1 MPQNGSVMMTAF
13 KSRAA
18 TIITNQTAIACI
30 GLYCL
35 AVVMGFGRFL
45 FTATLPDIMTQL
57 SLSTVIAGWLASVN
71 YSGYFIGAL
80 IAMFVP
86 QRLTWQMLIAW
97 TAVSI
102 VTTMLL
108 VLPNLSLNSWY
119 VIRLLSGIAS
129 GVAMILSSSLVIQS
143 FSHER
148 RSVLS
153 ALHYAGIGVGISASA
168 ILTWWLLTLGY
179 HFDIIWLAA
188 GIISLPLLWLLYA
201 IRPQNLISPDLS
213 SSKLSSSNLQFPK
226 RQSSKLSS
234 LKLQPVKSQPVK
246 LNHSYQR
253 LAIQQTYLN
262 FKRSLYEAVAGHTKA
277 IVLLSASYVLAG
289 FGYITSATFLPVM
302 ATQRLTTQSYAGLL
316 IWLVVGIFAML
327 SNPIWGALAKRI
339 GETKTLMGLTLL
351 QAFGM
356 CLPIWSDGAIGLY
369 GNAVI
374 LGLTFVG
381 MVSMTLNLI
390 KNINP
395 AYSNLLIGL
404 ATLAYAIGQFIGP
417 LVTVALAGKQ
427 DNFNAGLLVAASG
440 LLLGLVLV
448 FFFQRQTQRQSSFN

>member
-1 MPQNGSVMMTAF
+1 MPQNGSVMMTVL
-13 KSRAA
+13 KSRAT
-18 TIITNQTAIACI
+18 TIITNETAVACI

-86 QRLTWQMLIAW
+86 HRLTWKMLIVW
-97 TAVSI
+97 TAVSV

-108 VLPNLSLNSWY
+108 VVPNLSLNLWY

-168 ILTWWLLTLGY
+168 VLTWWLLKLGY
-179 HFDIIWLAA
+179 HFDIIWLVA

-201 IRPQNLISPDLS
+201 IRPENSTPFK
-213 SSKLSSSNLQFPK
+213 SKANNSQTSQLQT
-226 RQSSKLSS
+226 SKQQAAE
-234 LKLQPVKSQPVK
+234 LKYGS
-246 LNHSYQR
+246 QR
-253 LAIQQTYLN
+253 LSVQQTYLN
-262 FKRSLYEAVAGHTKA
+262 FKHSLYEAVAGHTKA

-302 ATQRLTTQSYAGLL
+302 AAQRLTTQSYAGLL

-356 CLPIWSDGAIGLY
+356 GLPIWFDGAIGLY

-404 ATLAYAIGQFIGP
+404 ATLAYAIGQFMGP
-417 LVTVALAGKQ
+417 LVTVALAGKT
-427 DNFNAGLLVAASG
+427 DNFNAGLLVAAIG
-440 LLLGLVLV
+440 LLLGLILV
-448 FFFQRQTQRQSSFN
+448 FFFRRQTQSHS

>member
-18 TIITNQTAIACI
+18 TTITNETAIAWI

-86 QRLTWQMLIAW
+86 QRLTWQMLISW
-97 TAVSI
+97 TIISVI
-102 VTTMLL
+102 TTMLL
-108 VLPNLSLNSWY
+108 VLPNLSLNAWY
-119 VIRLLSGIAS
+119 VIRLLAGIAS

-143 FSHER
+143 FSIER

-179 HFDIIWLAA
+179 HFDIIWLVA
-188 GIISLPLLWLLYA
+188 GMISLPLLWLLYA
-201 IRPQNLISPDLS
+201 IRP
-213 SSKLSSSNLQFPK
+213 K
-226 RQSSKLSS
+226 S
-234 LKLQPVKSQPVK
+234 LNSFNSQAAE
-246 LNHSYQR
+246 LNHSNQR
-253 LAIQQTYLN
+253 LSVQQTYLN
-262 FKRSLYEAVAGHTKA
+262 FKRSLYEAAIGHTKA
-277 IVLLSASYVLAG
+277 IILLSASYVLAG

-302 ATQRLTTQSYAGLL
+302 AAQRLTTQTYAGLL
-316 IWLVVGIFAML
+316 IWLVVGVFAML

-339 GETKTLMGLTLL
+339 GESKTLMGLTVL

-356 CLPIWSDGAIGLY
+356 CLPIWFDGAIGLY
-369 GNAVI
+369 GNAAI

-417 LVTVALAGKQ
+417 LVTVALAGKH
-427 DNFNAGLLVAASG
+427 DNFNAGLMVAALG
-440 LLLGLVLV
+440 LLIGLVLV
-448 FFFQRQTQRQSSFN
+448 FFFQRQTKPRCG

>member
-18 TIITNQTAIACI
+18 TIITNETAIACI

-45 FTATLPDIMTQL
+45 FTATLPNIMTQL

-108 VLPNLSLNSWY
+108 VVPNLSLNIWY

-168 ILTWWLLTLGY
+168 VLTWWLLTLGY
-179 HFDIIWLAA
+179 HFDIIWLVA

-201 IRPQNLISPDLS
+201 IRPENSTPFK
-213 SSKLSSSNLQFPK
+213 SKANNSQTSQLQTCK
-226 RQSSKLSS
+226 Q
-234 LKLQPVKSQPVK
+234 QAAEVKYGS
-246 LNHSYQR
+246 QR
-253 LAIQQTYLN
+253 LSVQQTYLN
-262 FKRSLYEAVAGHTKA
+262 FKHSLYEAVAGHTKA

-302 ATQRLTTQSYAGLL
+302 ATQRLMTQSYAGLL

-356 CLPIWSDGAIGLY
+356 CLPIWFDGAIGLY

-404 ATLAYAIGQFIGP
+404 ATLAYAIGQFMGP
-417 LVTVALAGKQ
+417 LVTVALAGKH

-440 LLLGLVLV
+440 LLIGLVLV
-448 FFFQRQTQRQSSFN
+448 FFFQRQTQRQSLFNQ

>member
-1 MPQNGSVMMTAF
+1 MPQNGSVMMTVL
-13 KSRAA
+13 KSRAT
-18 TIITNQTAIACI
+18 TIITNETAVACI

-45 FTATLPDIMTQL
+45 FTATLPDIMSQL

-86 QRLTWQMLIAW
+86 HRLTWKMLIVW
-97 TAVSI
+97 TAVSV

-108 VLPNLSLNSWY
+108 VVPNLSLNLWY

-168 ILTWWLLTLGY
+168 VLTWWLLTLGY
-179 HFDIIWLAA
+179 HFDIIWLVA

-201 IRPQNLISPDLS
+201 IRPENSTPFK
-213 SSKLSSSNLQFPK
+213 SKANNSQTSQLQT
-226 RQSSKLSS
+226 SKQQAAE
-234 LKLQPVKSQPVK
+234 LKYGS
-246 LNHSYQR
+246 QR
-253 LAIQQTYLN
+253 LSVQQTYLN
-262 FKRSLYEAVAGHTKA
+262 FKHSLYEAVAGHTKA

-302 ATQRLTTQSYAGLL
+302 AAQRLTTQSYAGLL

-327 SNPIWGALAKRI
+327 SNPMWGALAKRI

-404 ATLAYAIGQFIGP
+404 ATLAYAIGQFMGP
-417 LVTVALAGKQ
+417 LITVALAGKT
-427 DNFNAGLLVAASG
+427 DNFNAGLLVAAIG
-440 LLLGLVLV
+440 LLLGLILV
-448 FFFQRQTQRQSSFN
+448 FFFRRQTQSHS

>member
-1 MPQNGSVMMTAF
+1 MPQNGSVMMTVL
-13 KSRAA
+13 KSRA
-18 TIITNQTAIACI
+18 TIIITNQTAIACI

-86 QRLTWQMLIAW
+86 QRLTWQMLIVW

-108 VLPNLSLNSWY
+108 VVPNLSLSIWY

-168 ILTWWLLTLGY
+168 VLTWWLLTLGY
-179 HFDIIWLAA
+179 HFDIIWLVA

-201 IRPQNLISPDLS
+201 IRPENSTPFK
-213 SSKLSSSNLQFPK
+213 SKANNSQTSQLQT
-226 RQSSKLSS
+226 SKQQAAE
-234 LKLQPVKSQPVK
+234 LKYGS
-246 LNHSYQR
+246 QR
-253 LAIQQTYLN
+253 LSVQQTYLN
-262 FKRSLYEAVAGHTKA
+262 FKHSLYEAAAGHTKA
-277 IVLLSASYVLAG
+277 IALLSASYVLAG

-404 ATLAYAIGQFIGP
+404 ATLAYAIGQFMGP
-417 LVTVALAGKQ
+417 LVTVALAGKH

-440 LLLGLVLV
+440 LLIGLVLV
-448 FFFQRQTQRQSSFN
+448 FFFQRQTQRQSLFNQ

>member
-1 MPQNGSVMMTAF
+1 MPQNGSVMMTVL
-13 KSRAA
+13 KSRA
-18 TIITNQTAIACI
+18 TIIITNQTAIACI

-86 QRLTWQMLIAW
+86 QRLTWQMLIVW

-108 VLPNLSLNSWY
+108 VVPNLSLSIWY

-168 ILTWWLLTLGY
+168 VLTWWLLTLGY
-179 HFDIIWLAA
+179 HFDIIWLVA

-201 IRPQNLISPDLS
+201 IRPENSTPFK
-213 SSKLSSSNLQFPK
+213 SKANNSQTSQLQT
-226 RQSSKLSS
+226 SKQQAAE
-234 LKLQPVKSQPVK
+234 LKYGS
-246 LNHSYQR
+246 QR
-253 LAIQQTYLN
+253 LSVQQTYLN
-262 FKRSLYEAVAGHTKA
+262 FKHSLYEAAAGHTKA
-277 IVLLSASYVLAG
+277 IALLSASYVLAG

-404 ATLAYAIGQFIGP
+404 ATLAYAIGQFMGP
-417 LVTVALAGKQ
+417 LVTVALAGKH

-440 LLLGLVLV
+440 LLIGLVLV
-448 FFFQRQTQRQSSFN
+448 FFFQRQTQRQTQRQSLFNQ

>member
-18 TIITNQTAIACI
+18 NIITNQTAIACI

-108 VLPNLSLNSWY
+108 VVPNLSLNSWY

-179 HFDIIWLAA
+179 HFDIIWLLA
-188 GIISLPLLWLLYA
+188 GLISLPLLWLLYA
-201 IRPQNLISPDLS
+201 IRPQNSTLS
-213 SSKLSSSNLQFPK
+213 SSKVCKSPTSQLKSSEQ
-226 RQSSKLSS
+226 QAAE
-234 LKLQPVKSQPVK
+234 
-246 LNHSYQR
+246 LNHSNQR
-253 LAIQQTYLN
+253 LSIQQTYLN

-448 FFFQRQTQRQSSFN
+448 FFFQRQTQWQSQSSSN

>member
-1 MPQNGSVMMTAF
+1 MPQNGSVMMTVL
-13 KSRAA
+13 KSRAT
-18 TIITNQTAIACI
+18 TIITNETAVACI

-86 QRLTWQMLIAW
+86 HRLTWQMLIVW
-97 TAVSI
+97 TAVSV

-108 VLPNLSLNSWY
+108 VVPNLSLNLWY
-119 VIRLLSGIAS
+119 VIRLFSGIAS

-168 ILTWWLLTLGY
+168 VLTWWLLTLGY
-179 HFDIIWLAA
+179 HFDIIWLVA

-201 IRPQNLISPDLS
+201 IRPENSTPFK
-213 SSKLSSSNLQFPK
+213 SKANNSQTSQLQT
-226 RQSSKLSS
+226 SKQQAAE
-234 LKLQPVKSQPVK
+234 LKYGS
-246 LNHSYQR
+246 QR
-253 LAIQQTYLN
+253 LSVQQTYLN
-262 FKRSLYEAVAGHTKA
+262 FKHSLYEAVAGHTKA

-302 ATQRLTTQSYAGLL
+302 AAQRLTTQSYAGLL

-356 CLPIWSDGAIGLY
+356 GLPIWFDGAIGLY

-404 ATLAYAIGQFIGP
+404 ATLAYAIGQFMGP
-417 LVTVALAGKQ
+417 LVTVALAGKT

-440 LLLGLVLV
+440 LLIGLVLV
-448 FFFQRQTQRQSSFN
+448 FFFQRQTQRQSSCNS

>member
-18 TIITNQTAIACI
+18 TIITNETAIACI

-45 FTATLPDIMTQL
+45 FTATLPNIMTQL

-108 VLPNLSLNSWY
+108 VVPNLSLNIWY